1 MIVLLG
7 LVISCGQKNYSKMSI
22 EELVLEANKYS
33 LSVQGKEKGKDWIEL
48 NKILMI
54 LERKQNEEIWSA
66 DFLDKDIDLSKNV
79 DSKKDINKMTLE
91 ELEILVTKKRT

>member
-91 ELEILVTKKRT
+91 ELEI